1 MDERKTLDEV
11 KSTLEN
17 LKNIQET
24 LDGYVVRVEKVIT
37 DLEVELYGEKQLTQ
51 ADINIITGVQPEE
64 ELIETTPVKKSRLKF
79 AFFMFLA
86 IISLLISVFTTYISS
101 NQLISFNE
109 VNYII
114 YKQKNVEPTIT
125 PNAFIKLANI
135 NEVVEND
142 YVAYYTTHDVIRIKQ
157 FSEIVDGTYLLTN
170 SNQLISGTEE
180 VAEDKMIGVVVN
192 VDNTLGNLFVALISF
207 KLLIYI
213 LTVLLFVIAFLVL

>member
-1 MDERKTLDEV
+1 MDERKTLDEA